1 MGGGDAVRVSA
12 ARTGDGEGRA
22 TQVPHAGL
30 SARAGA
36 VRAGGDLC
44 RAELGAAE
52 SRQRG
57 QRRGLVAAWRA
68 GVCGVAAA
76 RSVSLTPHPETFG
89 PAVFL
94 EKIFRYN
101 VRSPCSRGHPTP

>member
-68 GVCGVAAA
+68 GVRGVAAA
-76 RSVSLTPHPETFG
+76 RSVALTPHRETCGSTISLKEFSG
-89 PAVFL
+89 
-94 EKIFRYN
+94 
-101 VRSPCSRGHPTP
+101 